1 MKDNAKDC
9 VKTQHLKITLY
20 QDPSELSG
28 AESFVKEDLT
38 QLAASVKKEDPFGHL
53 LLLCDNKTGRA
64 VGAVQSFSTSHAQ
77 KAEISLRMYA
87 AENGEKI
94 AEEALKGAARWLF
107 AAHRDLLMLETW
119 LNPDLAAIR
128 ILEKAGFERVF
139 EKDGVVRY
147 ERRRPHFPFLVAF
160 MAAFAALGILFG
172 FLFDNYPL
180 CVAVGIAAGILP
192 GALVERFA
200 QKKREKK
207 L

>member
-9 VKTQHLKITLY
+9 VKTAHLKITPFKGL
-20 QDPSELSG
+20 SELAG
-28 AESFVKEDLT
+28 AENFVREDLT
-38 QLAASVKKEDPFGHL
+38 QLAAAVKTEDQFGHL
-53 LLLCDNKTGRA
+53 LLLCDAKTGLPI
-64 VGAVQSFSTSHAQ
+64 GAVQSFSADSAQ

-87 AENGEKI
+87 AKNGEKL
-94 AEEALKGAARWLF
+94 AGEALKGAARWLF
-107 AAHRDLLMLETW
+107 AAHKDLLVLETW

-147 ERRRPHFPFLVAF
+147 ERHRPHFPFLVIF
-160 MAAFAALGILFG
+160 MIAFAALGVLFG
-172 FLFDNYPL
+172 YLFDNYPL

-192 GALVERFA
+192 GALLERFA
-200 QKKREKK
+200 RKKREKK